1 MKKFGPSFLLSIL
14 LHVGLVLLVFVGWIS
29 TPKPLKVSSVP
40 VTVISDMP
48 SRQMAEAP
56 VDELAVKTPEPIPQ
70 PEPVPPQPSPAPQP
84 VPTPVQPKPVPAP
97 PKPVPAPPKPVA
109 KPTPAPPDKNGLKK
123 VDPTPVKKPAPT
135 QAAKP
140 TPAKAKPQDDF
151 LSRLAATPSQ
161 APTKRQA
168 SASTQ
173 KTTGQSAV
181 GSGPADAG
189 LKTEMNAL
197 TQRLNKLWLLNC
209 DVPGSQDVAPEIRFT
224 LSPNGRVIDGPIW
237 VNKRGDPIW
246 QAGANLALAAV
257 NKGQPNAYL
266 DLPPGLY
273 NRPLKII
280 FDAQK
285 ACQGR

>member
-1 MKKFGPSFLLSIL
+1 MKKFGSSFLLSIL
-14 LHVGLVLLVFVGWIS
+14 LHVGLVLLALVSWIN

-70 PEPVPPQPSPAPQP
+70 PEPVPPQPTPAPPQP
-84 VPTPVQPKPVPAP
+84 VPTPIKPAAKPVPTP
-97 PKPVPAPPKPVA
+97 PKPAPV
-109 KPTPAPPDKNGLKK
+109 PPDKNGLKK
-123 VDPTPVKKPAPT
+123 PEPTPVKKPVPT
-135 QAAKP
+135 PVKP
-140 TPAKAKPQDDF
+140 TPKPKAEDDF
-151 LSRLAATPSQ
+151 LTRMAATPSQ
-161 APTKRQA
+161 APTRRA
-168 SASTQ
+168 PSASTQ

-224 LSPNGRVIDGPIW
+224 LSPNGRVIEGPTW

-266 DLPPGLY
+266 DLPDGLY

-280 FDAQK
+280 FDARK

>member
-56 VDELAVKTPEPIPQ
+56 VDVLAVKTPEPIPQ
-70 PEPVPPQPSPAPQP
+70 PDPVPPQPTPAPPQP
-84 VPTPVQPKPVPAP
+84 VPTPIKPA
-97 PKPVPAPPKPVA
+97 A
-109 KPTPAPPDKNGLKK
+109 KPTPTPPKPTPVPPDKNGLKK
-123 VDPTPVKKPAPT
+123 PE
-135 QAAKP
+135 P
-140 TPAKAKPQDDF
+140 TPAKKPVPTPAKPKTKAEDDF
-151 LSRLAATPSQ
+151 LTRMASTPSQ
-161 APTKRQA
+161 APTRRA
-168 SASTQ
+168 PSASTQ

-209 DVPGSQDVAPEIRFT
+209 DVPGSRDVAPEIRFT
-224 LSPNGRVIDGPIW
+224 LSPNGRVIDGPTW

-266 DLPPGLY
+266 DLPAGLY

>member
-70 PEPVPPQPSPAPQP
+70 PDPVPPQPTPSPPQP
-84 VPTPVQPKPVPAP
+84 VPAPIKPA
-97 PKPVPAPPKPVA
+97 A
-109 KPTPAPPDKNGLKK
+109 KPTPTPPKPTPVPPDKNGLKK
-123 VDPTPVKKPAPT
+123 PE
-135 QAAKP
+135 P
-140 TPAKAKPQDDF
+140 TPAKKPVPTPAKPKTKAEDDF
-151 LSRLAATPSQ
+151 LTRMASTPSQ
-161 APTKRQA
+161 APTRRA
-168 SASTQ
+168 PSASTQ

-209 DVPGSQDVAPEIRFT
+209 DVPGSRDVAPEIRFT
-224 LSPNGRVIDGPIW
+224 LSPNGRVIDGPTW

-266 DLPPGLY
+266 DLPAGLY

>member
-1 MKKFGPSFLLSIL
+1 MKKFGPSFLVSLLLHAGLIL
-14 LHVGLVLLVFVGWIS
+14 LALIS
-29 TPKPLKVSSVP
+29 LQLNPPPVKVASVP
-40 VTVISDMP
+40 VTIISDMP

-70 PEPVPPQPSPAPQP
+70 PEPVPPQPVPEPPQP
-84 VPTPVQPKPVPAP
+84 VPTPVKPA
-97 PKPVPAPPKPVA
+97 A
-109 KPTPAPPDKNGLKK
+109 KPTPAKPAPVPPDKNGMKK
-123 VDPTPVKKPAPT
+123 ADPTPVKKPTP
-135 QAAKP
+135 AKP
-140 TPAKAKPQDDF
+140 APKAKPQDSLLD
-151 LSRLAATPSQ
+151 RLAATPSQ
-161 APTKRQA
+161 APTRRA
-168 SASTQ
+168 PSASTQ

-224 LSPNGRVIDGPIW
+224 LSPNGRVTDGPVW
-237 VNKRGDPIW
+237 VNKRNDPVW

-257 NKGQPNAYL
+257 NKGQPNAFT
-266 DLPPGLY
+266 DLPDGLY

-280 FDAQK
+280 FDARK